1 MSSTPTPA
9 TGGAPDGAAPA
20 MTHRQILN
28 ALSGLLLAMFVAILS
43 STVVSAALPEIIADL
58 EGGQSSY
65 TWVVTATLLTMT
77 ISTPI
82 WGKMSDLF
90 NRKQLIQLGLVIYL
104 SGSILAGFAT
114 STEWLIACR
123 AIQGVGVG
131 ALTALVQ
138 VILSDLVSPRERG
151 RYMGYLGAVFG
162 LGTVAGPV
170 IGGLLTDGI
179 GWRACFFV
187 GVPFALFALVL
198 LQRTLKLPTK
208 KRDDVHI
215 DVLGG
220 TFMAAGVASILIW
233 VSLAGKNFDWMSWQ
247 TAAMVLGG
255 IALLFAAVLVERRA
269 PEPLIPLD
277 LFENRTVVM
286 AVIASVAVGVAMFG
300 TTLFLTQYMQLARG
314 YSPTASG
321 LLTIPMVIGLFGS
334 STLSG
339 RRISQTG
346 RYKRFMLA
354 GTVLLTVGLA
364 LMGMIDE
371 KTSLVEV
378 GVFMLVLG
386 AGIGMVMQ
394 NLILAVQNV
403 IPADKIGAGSALI
416 AFFRSLGGAVGVS
429 VLGAILGSRVAS
441 TTADGLAE
449 RGIQGGG
456 APSGSSIPDV
466 GSLPGPVR
474 EVVEHAYGVG
484 VAEIFLIAAPLGI
497 VAFIAVWFLR
507 EKALGTKSG
516 IELAAE
522 QAEADEI
529 ADEDRTPAA
538 PELREPVIH

>member
-1 MSSTPTPA
+1 MSSTPSTA
-9 TGGAPDGAAPA
+9 GGPPVAGQ
-20 MTHRQILN
+20 MSHRQILE

-58 EGGQSSY
+58 HGGQSSY

-82 WGKMSDLF
+82 WGKLSDLF

-104 SGSILAGFAT
+104 SGSILAGFAS
-114 STEWLIACR
+114 STTWLIACR

-170 IGGLLTDGI
+170 VGGLLTDGI
-179 GWRACFFV
+179 SWRACFFV

-198 LQRTLKLPTK
+198 LQRTLRLPTK

-215 DVLGG
+215 DVLGA

-233 VSLAGKNFDWMSWQ
+233 VSLAGKNFDWVSWQ
-247 TAAMVLGG
+247 TAAMVIGG
-255 IALLFAAVLVERRA
+255 LALLLAAVLVERRA

-286 AVIASVAVGVAMFG
+286 AVIASVSIGVAMFG

-364 LMGMIDE
+364 LMGTIDE
-371 KTSLVEV
+371 RTSLVEV
-378 GVFMLVLG
+378 GVFMFVLG

-403 IPADKIGAGSALI
+403 IPANKIGAGSALI

-429 VLGAILGSRVAS
+429 ALGAILGSKVSSS
-441 TTADGLAE
+441 TAEGLAA
-449 RGIQGGG
+449 RGISGGGG

-466 GSLPGPVR
+466 GALPGPVR
-474 EVVEHAYGVG
+474 AVVEHAYGTG

-497 VAFIAVWFLR
+497 VAFVAVWFLR

-522 QAEADEI
+522 QAQADEI
-529 ADEDRTPAA
+529 ADEDRRPAA
-538 PELREPVIH
+538 PQLREPVIH

>member
-1 MSSTPTPA
+1 MSSTPSTA
-9 TGGAPDGAAPA
+9 GGPPVAGQ
-20 MTHRQILN
+20 MSHRQILE

-58 EGGQSSY
+58 HGGQSSY

-82 WGKMSDLF
+82 WGKLSDLF

-114 STEWLIACR
+114 STTWLIACR

-170 IGGLLTDGI
+170 VGGLLTDGI
-179 GWRACFFV
+179 SWRACFFV

-198 LQRTLKLPTK
+198 LQRTLRLPTK

-215 DVLGG
+215 DVLGA

-233 VSLAGKNFDWMSWQ
+233 VSLAGKNFDWVSWQ
-247 TAAMVLGG
+247 TAAMVIGG
-255 IALLFAAVLVERRA
+255 LALLLAAVLVERRA

-286 AVIASVAVGVAMFG
+286 AVIASVSIGVAMFG

-364 LMGMIDE
+364 LMGTIDE
-371 KTSLVEV
+371 RTSLVEV
-378 GVFMLVLG
+378 GVFMFVLG
-386 AGIGMVMQ
+386 SGIGMVMQ

-403 IPADKIGAGSALI
+403 IPANKIGAGSALI

-429 VLGAILGSRVAS
+429 ALGAILGSKVSSS
-441 TTADGLAE
+441 TAEGLAA
-449 RGIQGGG
+449 RGISGGGG

-466 GSLPGPVR
+466 GALPGPVR
-474 EVVEHAYGVG
+474 AVVEHAYGTG

-497 VAFIAVWFLR
+497 VAFVAVWFLR

-522 QAEADEI
+522 QAQAAEI
-529 ADEDRTPAA
+529 ADEDRRPAA
-538 PELREPVIH
+538 PQLREPVVH